1 MLTPCCALPHRL
13 VGGADVLRAMEVVP
27 VDDDNR
33 PKDAIKIISTP
44 VRLHV
49 ALACMQV
56 GIGMTRGVAGVSRS
70 V

>member
-1 MLTPCCALPHRL
+1 
-13 VGGADVLRAMEVVP
+13 MEVVP